1 MSLASPLSGAAQ
13 PHDAAPSPAVAP
25 PPGNPRFVLFDS
37 LRGIAVL
44 CIITYHV
51 GSITGAI
58 NTSGSGDLIAV
69 LGNQALI
76 FFFVISGFLLYRPY
90 AAAHAAGRRRPNT
103 RRYARRRVLRILP
116 AYWVALTALAIF
128 PGIVGVFTGDWW
140 RYYFFLQAYSNRTIG
155 QGIPP
160 AWSLCVEVTFY
171 VSLPLWAILIR
182 RLRSAVWPRSWL
194 AAELVPLALVAA
206 LGVIVQVGASR
217 LLISNLLP
225 TTLLGEITWLALG
238 MSLAVWSVAADHSER
253 PSRLVQAVVDH
264 PGLCW
269 LGAAACLGAATA
281 ILHPGGLFNIIISL
295 RTKQPY
301 ARTLAGIAL
310 SAGLSLFLIIP
321 AVFGE
326 HAGGIPRR
334 VLAWRPLAWL
344 GLVSYGVYLYHLAVG
359 ELLGEKLD
367 PLHFSAS
374 GLGLAAKIH
383 TATTPI
389 LWVLT
394 VAGSAAAAAV
404 SYYVVELPFLKRKE
418 PSARTQPGGEPREVV
433 ERKQDQPVI

>member
-1 MSLASPLSGAAQ
+1 VSSATQ
-13 PHDAAPSPAVAP
+13 PSAIRPAPSPAVAP
-25 PPGNPRFVLFDS
+25 PPGSPRFALFDS
-37 LRGIAVL
+37 LRGVAVL

-51 GSITGAI
+51 GSVTGAI

-90 AAAHAAGRRRPNT
+90 AAAHAAGRRRPDT

-116 AYWVALTALAIF
+116 AYWTALTVLAIF

-140 RYYFFLQAYSNRTIG
+140 RYYFFLQEYSNRTIG

-171 VSLPLWAILIR
+171 ISLPVWAILVR
-182 RLRSAVWPRSWL
+182 RLRSAVWPGSWL
-194 AAELVPLALVAA
+194 ASEAIPLALVAA
-206 LGVIVQVGASR
+206 LGVLVQVAASR
-217 LLISNLLP
+217 LLISGLLA
-225 TTLLGEITWLALG
+225 TTLLGEITWLAIG

-269 LGAAACLGAATA
+269 LGAAACLAAATA

-310 SAGLSLFLIIP
+310 TAGLSVFLIIP

-334 VLAWRPLAWL
+334 VLAWGPLAWL
-344 GLVSYGVYLYHLAVG
+344 GLVSYGVYLYHIVVA

-367 PLHFSAS
+367 PFHFSAS
-374 GLGLAAKIH
+374 GLGLATKIH

-394 VAGSAAAAAV
+394 VGGSAALAAV

-418 PSARTQPGGEPREVV
+418 S
-433 ERKQDQPVI
+433 

>member
-1 MSLASPLSGAAQ
+1 VSATQ
-13 PHDAAPSPAVAP
+13 PSAIRLTPSPAVAP
-25 PPGNPRFVLFDS
+25 PPGSPRFALFDS

-51 GSITGAI
+51 GSVTGAI
-58 NTSGSGDLIAV
+58 NTSGTGDLIAV

-90 AAAHAAGRRRPNT
+90 AAAHAAGRRRPDT

-116 AYWVALTALAIF
+116 AYWTALTVLAIF

-140 RYYFFLQAYSNRTIG
+140 RYYFFLQEYSNRTIG

-160 AWSLCVEVTFY
+160 AWSLCVEVTY
-171 VSLPLWAILIR
+171 YISLPMWAILVR
-182 RLRSAVWPRSWL
+182 RLRSALWPGSWL
-194 AAELVPLALVAA
+194 ASEAIPLGLVAA
-206 LGVIVQVGASR
+206 FGVLVQVAASR
-217 LLISNLLP
+217 LATSGLLA
-225 TTLLGEITWLALG
+225 TTLLGEITWLAIG
-238 MSLAVWSVAADHSER
+238 MSLAVWSVAADHSGR

-269 LGAAACLGAATA
+269 LGAAACLAAATT

-310 SAGLSLFLIIP
+310 TAGLSVFLIIP

-334 VLAWRPLAWL
+334 VLAWRPIAWL
-344 GLVSYGVYLYHLAVG
+344 GLVSYGVYLYHIVVA

-367 PLHFSAS
+367 PFHFSAS
-374 GLGLAAKIH
+374 GLGLATKIH

-389 LWVLT
+389 LWLLT
-394 VAGSAAAAAV
+394 VAGSAALAAV

-418 PSARTQPGGEPREVV
+418 G
-433 ERKQDQPVI
+433 